1 MRAFPMRVVWLLSL
15 VLAGGGALVGCGSH
29 PQHPAAPSLPAVP
42 VRVQTV
48 QPRQRTATEEVVG
61 TVRSKLRS
69 VIEAKV
75 SGRIARMLV
84 VPGQQVQAGALL
96 VELDA
101 REIQAR
107 YDQARALLE
116 QAERE
121 YKRRQALLKDNT
133 ISPAEFDAAESQLR
147 VAQAAVQEAETL
159 LTYTKVVA
167 PFTGLVTAKRADVGD
182 LAAPGKPLLEMED
195 PTTLRL
201 EADVPEALLDKVK
214 LGDKLPVTIPAAGL
228 TVVGVVS
235 EITPV
240 ADPAS
245 RTFPVKVDLPPA
257 AGLRSGQFGR
267 VAVPVAQL
275 QAIRVPSQAVI
286 LRGQMELAF
295 VVSDGRAQMR
305 LVKTGKRL
313 DGEVEIVSGLNAGEQ
328 LVVDGAAGL
337 RDGQPVTIQ

>member
-1 MRAFPMRVVWLLSL
+1 MRTCRRCIPWPVGLLAAGL
-15 VLAGGGALVGCGSH
+15 GLLAGCGSKPH
-29 PQHPAAPSLPAVP
+29 SEPSATLPTAT

-48 QPRQRTATEEVVG
+48 QPQPRLATEEVVG

-75 SGRIARMLV
+75 SGRISRMLV

-107 YDQARALLE
+107 FDQARALLE
-116 QAERE
+116 QAQRE
-121 YKRRQALLKDNT
+121 NKRRQALLKDNT

-159 LTYTKVVA
+159 LAYTKVVA

-182 LAAPGKPLLEMED
+182 LAFPGKPLLEMED
-195 PTTLRL
+195 PSTLRL
-201 EADVPEALLDKVK
+201 EADVPEALLDKIK
-214 LGDKLPVTIPAAGL
+214 LGDKLTVRVPAAGL
-228 TVVGVVS
+228 TVEGVVS

-245 RTFPVKVDLPPA
+245 RTFLVKLDLPPA
-257 AGLRSGQFGR
+257 PGLRSGQFGR
-267 VAVPVAQL
+267 AAVPVAQL
-275 QAIRVPSQAVI
+275 QALRVPTQAV
-286 LRGQMELAF
+286 LVRGQMELAF
-295 VVSDGRAQMR
+295 VVQNGAAQMR

-313 DGEVEIVSGLNAGEQ
+313 NGEVEIVSGLNPGEQ
-328 LVVDGAAGL
+328 LVVEGAAQL
-337 RDGQPVTIQ
+337 RDGQPVAIR

>member
-1 MRAFPMRVVWLLSL
+1 MRTCCRAIPSL
-15 VLAGGGALVGCGSH
+15 VALLAASLSVLTGCGSK
-29 PQHPAAPSLPAVP
+29 PEGGSGQTLPPAS
-42 VRVQTV
+42 VRVQAV
-48 QPRQRTATEEVVG
+48 QPQQRLATEEVVG

-84 VPGQQVQAGALL
+84 VPGQQVQAGTLL

-107 YDQARALLE
+107 FDQARALLE
-116 QAERE
+116 QARRE
-121 YKRRQALLKDNT
+121 YKRREALLKDNT

-147 VAQAAVQEAETL
+147 VAQAAVEEAETL
-159 LTYTKVVA
+159 LAYTKVVA

-214 LGDKLPVTIPAAGL
+214 LGDKLTVRVPAAGV
-228 TVVGVVS
+228 TVEGVVS

-245 RTFPVKVDLPPA
+245 RTFPVKLDLPLA

-267 VAVPVAQL
+267 VAVPVAQVRAL
-275 QAIRVPSQAVI
+275 RVPSDAV
-286 LRGQMELAF
+286 LVRGQMELAF
-295 VVSDGRAQMR
+295 VVADGRAQMR

-313 DGEVEIVSGLNAGEQ
+313 NGEVEIVSGLNPGEQ
-328 LVVDGAAGL
+328 LVVEGAAQL
-337 RDGQPVTIQ
+337 RDGQPVTIR

>member
-1 MRAFPMRVVWLLSL
+1 MRVVWLLSL

-313 DGEVEIVSGLNAGEQ
+313 NGEVEIVSGLNAGEQ

>member
-1 MRAFPMRVVWLLSL
+1 MRTWCKAIPSLLAL
-15 VLAGGGALVGCGSH
+15 LATGLSGLTGCGK
-29 PQHPAAPSLPAVP
+29 PENAPRQTLPTAS
-42 VRVQTV
+42 VRVQAV
-48 QPRQRTATEEVVG
+48 QPQQRVATEEVVG
-61 TVRSKLRS
+61 TVRAKLRS

-84 VPGQQVQAGALL
+84 VPGQQVPAGAVL

-107 YDQARALLE
+107 FDQARALLE
-116 QAERE
+116 QAQRE
-121 YKRRQALLKDNT
+121 YKRREALLKDNT

-159 LTYTKVVA
+159 LAYTKVVA
-167 PFTGLVTAKRADVGD
+167 PFAGVVTAKRADVGD

-201 EADVPEALLDKVK
+201 EADVPEALLEKVK
-214 LGDKLPVTIPAAGL
+214 LGDQLTVRVPAAGV
-228 TVVGVVS
+228 TVEGVVS

-245 RTFPVKVDLPPA
+245 RTFPVKLDLPQV

-267 VAVPVAQL
+267 VAVPVAQV
-275 QAIRVPSQAVI
+275 QALRVPTEAV
-286 LRGQMELAF
+286 LVRGQMELAF
-295 VVSDGRAQMR
+295 VVVENRAQMR

-313 DGEVEIVSGLNAGEQ
+313 NGEVEIVSGLNPGEQ
-328 LVVDGAAGL
+328 LVVEGVAQL
-337 RDGQPVTIQ
+337 RDGQPVTVR

>member
-1 MRAFPMRVVWLLSL
+1 MRVVWLLSL